1 MRWLTLL
8 RRPPDF
14 ADGPTAERWFAAIAE
29 RLLNRTAL
37 VVAGVPHRLTEVEV
51 YYHGPGH
58 EDPFAHRDPVQV
70 HPGRWYFHRTAGVY
84 RGGSFK
90 GLDLSFG
97 GGAAY
102 AGVLFRGLVAA
113 DGHRVDGPSLL
124 VDRLLMLTGCRTV
137 AELDRTIGERLAWDE
152 SAPVTLADDAPRRTE
167 VLRTARV
174 GLALR
179 RFQPRSADPAMRFIF
194 RRYRHLTDPRQTAK
208 GKPHM
213 ALALHAAGDT
223 IEAIVA
229 RTGASPSAARRYVG
243 WYEEGRA
250 EADPAAYYGRQWTVA
265 EFCRLHGLVDRLTG

>member
-1 MRWLTLL
+1 MRWPPLF

-14 ADGPTAERWFAAIAE
+14 AYGPVAEQWFVAIAD

-37 VVAGVPHRLTEVEV
+37 VVAGVPHRLTEVEL

-58 EDPFAHRDPVQV
+58 EDPFAHCDPVQL
-70 HPGRWYFHRTAGVY
+70 HAGRWYFHRTAGVY

-90 GLDLSFG
+90 GLDLAFG

-124 VDRLLMLTGCRTV
+124 VDRLLMLTGLRTV
-137 AELDRTIGERLAWDE
+137 AELDRTIGERLAWDK
-152 SAPVTLADDAPRRTE
+152 SAPVALTDGAPRQAK

-179 RFQPRSADPAMRFIF
+179 RFRPRPADPAIRFLF
-194 RRYRHLTDPRQTAK
+194 RRYRYLTDPRQTAK

-213 ALALHAAGDT
+213 ALALHAAG
-223 IEAIVA
+223 ESVAEIVA
-229 RTGASPSAARRYVG
+229 RTGSPVGAARRYVG
-243 WYEEGRA
+243 WYEQGRA
-250 EADPAAYYGRQWTVA
+250 EADLAPYYGRQWSVA
-265 EFCRLHGLVDRLTG
+265 EFCRLHGLADRLTG